1 MRSDDLFNFE
11 LKIDNESVKL
21 VLNITIVNGYE

>member
-1 MRSDDLFNFE
+1 MRSDDLFNFK

>member
-11 LKIDNESVKL
+11 LKIENESVKL

>member
-1 MRSDDLFNFE
+1 MRNDDLFNFE

>member
-21 VLNITIVNGYE
+21 VLNITIVNSYE

>member
-1 MRSDDLFNFE
+1 MRSDDLLNFE

>member
-21 VLNITIVNGYE
+21 VLNITIVNDYE

>member
-1 MRSDDLFNFE
+1 MRSDELFNFE

>member
-21 VLNITIVNGYE
+21 VFNITIVNGYE